1 MANRKNTVE
10 QEETVEREPVTT
22 ASDEAEQDAGKPE
35 GSTKEP
41 GQDDRKPEESAQEQ
55 GAGKPEESAQEQL
68 TLVYIGPSLPY
79 GKLRSSMILKGT
91 QEEIDGFLAEIR
103 EQYPEVTHLLV
114 PPDKLTQALEKVGR
128 KGTILHKYYED
139 MLAKSRAS
147 RKGQG

>member
-1 MANRKNTVE
+1 MATKKNAATQEAAAE
-10 QEETVEREPVTT
+10 QDIIAAPGEP
-22 ASDEAEQDAGKPE
+22 EQDAGKPE
-35 GSTKEP
+35 GSTA
-41 GQDDRKPEESAQEQ
+41 EEKQV
-55 GAGKPEESAQEQL
+55 

>member
-1 MANRKNTVE
+1 MASKKTE
-10 QEETVEREPVTT
+10 ATEDVTA
-22 ASDEAEQDAGKPE
+22 ASAEQDELERTAGE
-35 GSTKEP
+35 
-41 GQDDRKPEESAQEQ
+41 QEQ
-55 GAGKPEESAQEQL
+55 GAEKQGSAATGDTAKSEPSPEAEAEQSGISPEDV
-68 TLVYIGPSLPY
+68 TLVYIGSSLPY

-91 QEEIDGFLAEIR
+91 QEEIDLFLAKIR

-114 PPDKLTQALEKVGR
+114 TPDKLTQALEKVGR